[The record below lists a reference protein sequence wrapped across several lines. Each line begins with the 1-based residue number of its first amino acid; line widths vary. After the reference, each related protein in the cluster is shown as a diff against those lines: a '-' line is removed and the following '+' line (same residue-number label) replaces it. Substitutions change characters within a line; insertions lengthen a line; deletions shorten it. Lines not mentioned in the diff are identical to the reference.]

1 MKSFLNTLNS
11 DGNDEA
17 YNIYDKP
24 WRSENTLSNHL
35 YRPPKNRDGE
45 LYGDDIESIA
55 KQKRFVPD
63 RGFDGADQSAPRGS
77 GPVQFEKDA
86 DDVFGVDKPLAEV
99 KKVRP
104 HFIHTNF
111 VKFGQRDKKSQNE
124 PLIYIIYGKCL

>member
-1 MKSFLNTLNS
+1 MFLKRLFS

-63 RGFDGADQSAPRGS
+63 RGFDGADNSAPRGS

-86 DDVFGVDKPLAEV
+86 DDVFGVDKLLAEV
-99 KKVRP
+99 KKVI
-104 HFIHTNF
+104 FSIHPGFKYFFQLSSPDLNS
-111 VKFGQRDKKSQNE
+111 RE
-124 PLIYIIYGKCL
+124 